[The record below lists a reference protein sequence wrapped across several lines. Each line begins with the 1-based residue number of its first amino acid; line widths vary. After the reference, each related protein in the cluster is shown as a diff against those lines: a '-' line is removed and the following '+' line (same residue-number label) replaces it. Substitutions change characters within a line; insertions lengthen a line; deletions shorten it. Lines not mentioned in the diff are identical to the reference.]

1 MDEEHAHRNRVLST
15 FLTTAAF
22 YHATRIYHSRAFEMD
37 AALYSAD
44 THATALILITDRFY
58 KELKY
63 SKRDPPPTKMWPIP
77 LLMAAIEAKDPIY
90 RDWAMRK
97 IADYSAS
104 GEHFSKSILVIER
117 VWEMESS
124 KGRRANIADVINGIG
139 ATFVL

>member
-1 MDEEHAHRNRVLST
+1 VLST

-22 YHATRIYHSRAFEMD
+22 YHATRIYFSRAFEPD
-37 AALYSAD
+37 ATPYSAD
-44 THATALILITDRFY
+44 THAAAIIRITDKLY
-58 KELKY
+58 KVLKY

-97 IADYSAS
+97 IADYNAS

-117 VWEMESS
+117 VWEMESR
-124 KGRRANIADVINGIG
+124 KGGRVDIANVIDGIG
-139 ATFVL
+139 AAFVL